1 MPDKKITQQTEHITA
16 ILGTDLLPM
25 VGNTATTPTNYKVQV
40 KNFLS
45 QLAIDLPATTFAAVG
60 VTASVTANANAAIQA
75 AGSFNML
82 ANSSAQVNALDRF
95 GVIVTNKIQNG
106 NTTILGQIAAAHFVL
121 DTCNANTVAS
131 NTYGLF
137 LEHQT
142 DNTYAA
148 ARRVQPQA
156 YIGITEDAGSNVA
169 AKTKYLMDVG
179 ALGKSV
185 SQDLANT
192 NVSVIFSVTSDRPAT
207 HMLKLRVDGQDVW
220 LLASNTGPA

>member
-1 MPDKKITQQTEHITA
+1 MSDKKITQQTEHTTA
-16 ILGTDLLPM
+16 VLGTDLLPM
-25 VGNTATTPTNYKVQV
+25 VGNTSTTPTNYKVQV

-45 QLAIDLPATTFAAVG
+45 QLAIDLPATAFAAIG

-95 GVIVTNKIQNG
+95 GLIATNKIQNG

-121 DTCNANTVAS
+121 DICNANTVAA

-137 LEHQT
+137 VEHQT

-148 ARRVQPQA
+148 ARKTQPQA
-156 YIGITEDAGSNVA
+156 YIGFTEDPGSNTA
-169 AKTKYLMDVG
+169 AATKYLFDVG
-179 ALGKSV
+179 ALGKTV

-192 NVSVIFSVTSDRPAT
+192 NVSVLFSKTTDQVAT
-207 HMLKLRVDGQDVW
+207 HMIKLRVNGQDLW

>member
-106 NTTILGQIAAAHFVL
+106 NTTILGQIAAAHFV
-121 DTCNANTVAS
+121 
-131 NTYGLF
+131 
-137 LEHQT
+137 
-142 DNTYAA
+142 
-148 ARRVQPQA
+148 
-156 YIGITEDAGSNVA
+156 
-169 AKTKYLMDVG
+169 
-179 ALGKSV
+179 
-185 SQDLANT
+185 
-192 NVSVIFSVTSDRPAT
+192 
-207 HMLKLRVDGQDVW
+207 
-220 LLASNTGPA
+220 